1 MTFKNAAAADVTQFL
16 QGKYLA
22 SKMHFS
28 SKGNFNT
35 KTVHKSG
42 NTIKMKNL
50 KCKRMVICQRKCV

>member
-16 QGKYLA
+16 RGKYLA

-35 KTVHKSG
+35 KTVHKRG
-42 NTIKMKNL
+42 NKIKMQNL
-50 KCKRMVICQRKCV
+50 KRKKMVKYQFKCV